1 MAKKNLF
8 ANAKKATPK
17 KAKKDDKITV
27 LVGSPESAIRDEDD
41 AKNFADS
48 LDVFAKL
55 KAEIAEKTAE
65 LKMAEEVVKSVGI
78 EEYIKLIEENKKN
91 VGTFNLHSSNG
102 GSVMVCPTKKYIKVD
117 DDGIEYL
124 KETYGEKIIDE
135 ETTYSFD
142 TNVLMRNMDII
153 SELIMNCEDI
163 SDEDKENL
171 IVQKDSYSIKSDTL
185 DQVYELAKKA
195 KKDVVDVLNDIQPVI
210 SNKYAKAGK

>member
-8 ANAKKATPK
+8 TNAKKATPK
-17 KAKKDDKITV
+17 KTKKGDKITV

-124 KETYGEKIIDE
+124 KETYGEDIIDE
-135 ETTYSFD
+135 DTTYSFD
-142 TNVLMRNMDII
+142 TKVLMKNMDII

-171 IVQKDSYSIKSDTL
+171 IVQKDTFKIESDTL
-185 DQVYELAKKA
+185 DRVYDLAKKS
-195 KKDVVDVLNDIQPVI
+195 KKDVADVLNDLQPVI